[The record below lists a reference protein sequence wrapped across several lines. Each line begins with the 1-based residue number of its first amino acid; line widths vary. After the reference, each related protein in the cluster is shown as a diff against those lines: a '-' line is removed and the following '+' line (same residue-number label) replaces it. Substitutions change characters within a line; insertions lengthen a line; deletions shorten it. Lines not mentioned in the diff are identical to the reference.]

1 MFISSLT
8 LVEVIVTFDAVG
20 GERSDWRSKEG
31 ANVTGTSFEHFSA
44 RATSAVGDPTESLG
58 GDPSTVEVSV
68 IVPTRHEAQSVL
80 ALVEQLEWSL
90 ADFESEVIFV
100 DDSDDETPA
109 VIDALV
115 RSHRSSRCAI
125 SLLHRPLG
133 ERPDGLGG
141 AVLAGLRI
149 ARGAWVCVMDGD
161 LQHPPELVPVLL
173 QEARASGAGIVVGSR
188 YRAGGAADGLQP
200 TRSLISRGAASLARF
215 TFPRKLRDL
224 TDPMSGFFLFRRDGV
239 DADQLRPIGFKIL
252 LEIVVR
258 SPELKVVEVP
268 YQFGKRTHG
277 MSKASPREGIAY
289 ARHLSRLRVD
299 VPPRQSARTVRSYDI
314 HGIIAVESEGKLP
327 ELEPFRV
334 ARLDRPSDITVR
346 IGALPRI
353 PPLPTDRFSR
363 HLRYRERGGN
373 LAFGADIMLGETVD
387 VLATPLL
394 RYSPHVLYTNLVE
407 PILRWEFARRGYALA
422 HGACIVRGSDAFMVT
437 ARTDTGKTTTMLK
450 LLDAEP
456 YTFIADDLTIVRPNG
471 EVLPYPKPLTISNHT
486 LHAVKRPRL
495 NRRERTTLPLQS
507 RLHSRSGRR
516 FAFILA
522 RTGLPVATVNTIVQ
536 VIVPPP
542 KYPVQRLVPGVE
554 IAEGAK
560 LAGLLVIQRSGDG
573 FEWLAED
580 DALEILLSNCE
591 DAYGFPPYHRI
602 EDFLLGASRH
612 DLRQI
617 ERQVLGGA
625 LEGIPSA
632 LLSSTALDWATRI
645 PALIEELT
653 PHPSRSEAVLVVGEE
668 LSDLF
673 DQEDSERVAP

>member
-1 MFISSLT
+1 MSSLT
-8 LVEVIVTFDAVG
+8 LVEWIVTFETVG
-20 GERSDWRSKEG
+20 GGRSDLRSKEG
-31 ANVTGTSFEHFSA
+31 ADVTGTSFEDVYA
-44 RATSAVGDPTESLG
+44 RAPGTSAGADPIKSG
-58 GDPSTVEVSV
+58 GNASKVMLSV
-68 IVPTRHEAQSVL
+68 IIPTRHEALSV
-80 ALVEQLEWSL
+80 APLVERLERALS
-90 ADFESEVIFV
+90 DVESEVIFV
-100 DDSDDETPA
+100 DDSDDDTPG
-109 VIDALV
+109 VIDSLV
-115 RSHRSSRCAI
+115 RSHQSSRCAV
-125 SLLHRPLG
+125 SLLHRPIG
-133 ERPDGLGG
+133 ERPGGLSG
-141 AVLAGLRI
+141 AVLAGLRV
-149 ARGAWVCVMDGD
+149 ARGEWVCVMDGD
-161 LQHPPELVPVLL
+161 LQHPPELVPMLL
-173 QEARASGAGIVVGSR
+173 REARSSGAGVVVGSR

-200 TRSLISRGAASLARF
+200 TRGVISRGAAGLAKF

-224 TDPMSGFFLFRRDGV
+224 TDPMSGFFVFRRDGV
-239 DADQLRPIGFKIL
+239 DPDELRPVGFKIL

-268 YQFGKRTHG
+268 YEFGRRESG
-277 MSKASPREGIAY
+277 VSKASAREGVAY
-289 ARHLSRLRVD
+289 ARHLSRLRSNVL
-299 VPPRQSARTVRSYDI
+299 PRPSKRSVRSYDI

-334 ARLDRPSDITVR
+334 SGLDRPADITVR

-353 PPLPTDRFSR
+353 APQPTDRFSR
-363 HLRYRERGGN
+363 HLRYTERGGN
-373 LAFGADIMLGETVD
+373 LSFGADILLGETVD

-422 HGACIVRGSDAFMVT
+422 HGACIVRGTDAFMVT

-456 YTFIADDLTIVRPNG
+456 YSFIADDLTIVRPNG

-495 NRRERTTLPLQS
+495 NRLERTTLPLQS
-507 RLHSRSGRR
+507 RLHSRSGRK

-542 KYPVQRLVPGVE
+542 KYPVQRLIPGVQ

-573 FEWLAED
+573 FEWLADD

-591 DAYGFPPYHRI
+591 DAYGFPPYAFI
-602 EDFLLGASRH
+602 EDFLLGASPH

-617 ERQVLGGA
+617 ERQVLAGA
-625 LEGIPSA
+625 LEGLPAA
-632 LLSSTALDWATRI
+632 LLSSTTLDWATRI
-645 PALIEELT
+645 PALIEELL
-653 PHPSRSEAVLVVGEE
+653 PGASLSDPVLVGGTDAD
-668 LSDLF
+668 DLL
-673 DQEDSERVAP
+673 DHGDGERVAP